1 MGEQQMDEKAE
12 REENKAEK
20 EELEKEKS
28 EKEQKLI
35 ENLNVNDDRLMEV
48 ENRDTTRTLPQ
59 KAADEIIRY
68 IITHNLD
75 SGSRLPNETELCKML
90 NVSRSTLR
98 EAIKLLAARN
108 IIEIRQG
115 SGMYV
120 TDTPGQVDDPFGFA
134 FIKDRAR
141 LTRDLLELRTHLE
154 PWVAADAARN
164 ATDEDIERIQAVCSK
179 VEQDI
184 LDHKNHLTDDA
195 VFHTE
200 IAKAS
205 GNVVMPHLIP
215 MLRYSVGMLGR
226 VNGYSMLADTIVAH
240 RAILEAIKDH
250 DPEAAEREMLRHMIQ
265 NRRNIE
271 KQ

>member
-1 MGEQQMDEKAE
+1 MGEKAAGKENITEKKNTE
-12 REENKAEK
+12 
-20 EELEKEKS
+20 S
-28 EKEQKLI
+28 GQKFI
-35 ENLNVNDDRLMEV
+35 ENLNVNDNRLMEV

-68 IITHNLD
+68 ILTHNLD

-98 EAIKLLAARN
+98 EAIKLLSARN

-115 SGMYV
+115 SGMYI
-120 TDTPGQVDDPFGFA
+120 TDTPGQVEDPFGFA
-134 FIKDRAR
+134 FVKDRAR
-141 LTRDLLELRTHLE
+141 LAWDLLELRTHLE

-164 ATDEDIERIQAVCSK
+164 ATDEDIERIQAACSR

-184 LDHKNHLTDDA
+184 LDHKNHLQDDA

-215 MLRYSVGMLGR
+215 MLRYSIGMLGR

-240 RAILEAIKDH
+240 RAILEAIRNR
-250 DPEAAEREMLRHMIQ
+250 DPKAAEQEMLRHMIQ
-265 NRRNIE
+265 NHRNLKNDSE
-271 KQ
+271 SQKP